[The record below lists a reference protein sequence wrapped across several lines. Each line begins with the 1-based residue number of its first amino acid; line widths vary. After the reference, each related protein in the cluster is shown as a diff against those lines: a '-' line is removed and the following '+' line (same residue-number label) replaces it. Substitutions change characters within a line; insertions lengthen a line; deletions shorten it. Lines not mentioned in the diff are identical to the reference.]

1 VVSVPET
8 AVDRTLYGDSVFI
21 VTEDGKDGEGKP
33 VHKAVQTFVQ
43 AGSSFDGRLSIVRG
57 VSAGDV
63 VVSSGQL
70 KLQNGSHVVVA
81 AAAPPPPAQTPVE

>member
-1 VVSVPET
+1 
-8 AVDRTLYGDSVFI
+8 
-21 VTEDGKDGEGKP
+21 

-43 AGSSFDGRLSIVRG
+43 TGPSFEGRLSIIRG

-81 AAAPPPPAQTPVE
+81 ADAPPPPTQTPVE